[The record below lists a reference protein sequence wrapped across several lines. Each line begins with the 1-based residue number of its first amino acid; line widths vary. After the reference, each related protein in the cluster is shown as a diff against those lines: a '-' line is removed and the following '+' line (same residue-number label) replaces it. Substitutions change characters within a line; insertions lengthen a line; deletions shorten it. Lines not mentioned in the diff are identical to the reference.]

1 MKELTVFR
9 IASVSVSVS
18 VLLKVI
24 ITIRRDLSAFV
35 DPVVSPVGA
44 KYLLIVVLTLRIG
57 LRVADLLFCLTGAL
71 DTRMS
76 I

>member
-1 MKELTVFR
+1 MKNLTIFR
-9 IASVSVSVS
+9 IASVSVS

-24 ITIRRDLSAFV
+24 ITFRRDLSAFV
-35 DPVVSPVGA
+35 DPVVPPVGA
-44 KYLLIVVLTLRIG
+44 KYLLIVVFTLRIG
-57 LRVADLLFCLTGAL
+57 LRVANLLFCLTGPL